1 MKFQINI
8 FLAAVGLAFIFE
20 SLPYFLAPD
29 AVKKLMVRVIGT
41 SPSSLRLVGL
51 VGIAAGLAL
60 VAFSRFLS

>member
-29 AVKKLMVRVIGT
+29 AVKRLMVRVIGT
-41 SPSSLRLVGL
+41 PPFSLRLVGL
-51 VGIAAGLAL
+51 AGMVAGLAL
-60 VAFSRFLS
+60 IAFSRFIG